1 MKDLKPL
8 TFEQLPEAV
17 NQLLQEVYAI
27 KNHLLN
33 SSASNTIQAN
43 PKPDNEL
50 LTVSNVCNMLDMK
63 KSGVYNLIYQNKI
76 PHFKRGG
83 RVYFDANE
91 IDQWVRSDRRKTLKE
106 LQEEANIELKK

>member
-1 MKDLKPL
+1 MKDFKPI

-33 SSASNTIQAN
+33 SSVSNTIQAN

-83 RVYFDANE
+83 RVYFDAIE
-91 IDQWVRSDRRKTLKE
+91 IGQLVRFDRRKTLIQ
-106 LQEEANIELKK
+106 LREEANNGLRR